1 MVGYKQSLKTI
12 MLATDLSSASCGA
25 LNYARQLAKLFC
37 ARLLVVHV
45 IDPNA
50 ACSGTAPEKTRI
62 AEFMGPAEE
71 KLQKISASLAY
82 DFIRHSTIVRHGD
95 IRETILRLVRDRQ
108 VDLLVT
114 GARGGCGKEDDRA
127 QGSVAEM
134 LLRSMPCPVMTV
146 GSNVRQDAFE
156 GTHLRRVLL
165 PTDLSEELPSAVV
178 YAERLT
184 QFLAGQLILMHVAQE
199 APGPADNGISAQLEP
214 FASVLKKMEDPSI
227 VAGYINREG
236 PTADAIVRVA
246 NEKHV
251 DLIVLG
257 AYEGREP
264 SGRRTQRVVS
274 NVIRSARCP
283 VFTVC
288 PSAHLSP

>member
-1 MVGYKQSLKTI
+1 MAGYGQSVKTI

-25 LNYARQLAKLFC
+25 LNYARQLARLFC

-45 IDPNA
+45 IDPS
-50 ACSGTAPEKTRI
+50 ACSGTAPEKARVG
-62 AEFMGPAEE
+62 ESMGPAEDQ
-71 KLQKISASLAY
+71 LQKISAALAY

-95 IRETILRLVRDRQ
+95 IRETILRLVRDRH

-114 GARGGCGKEDDRA
+114 GARGSCRQDDDRSP
-127 QGSVAEM
+127 GSVAEM
-134 LLRSMPCPVMTV
+134 LLRSMPCPVLTV

-184 QFLAGQLILMHVAQE
+184 QFLAGQLILMHVAQK
-199 APGPADNGISAQLEP
+199 APGPAVNGISAQLER

-227 VAGYINREG
+227 VAGYITREG
-236 PTADAIVRVA
+236 ATADAIVRVA

-257 AYEGREP
+257 AYEGSEP
-264 SGRRTQRVVS
+264 SGRRTQGVVS
-274 NVIRSARCP
+274 NVIRSAKCP
-283 VFTVC
+283 VFTIC
-288 PSAHLSP
+288 PSAHLTP